1 MYSDVSYVFY
11 NYWKLG
17 LRMSVSNLA
26 MEGLYKLIILFR
38 LSSLVFIEILLEKEM
53 IWIIM

>member
-38 LSSLVFIEILLEKEM
+38 SSSLVFIAILLDKEM